1 MEKRGERMK
10 ERKGSQIGLAGLL
23 VLVGLSM
30 EANALPMF
38 TKQTGMD
45 CTGCHTQQM
54 PRLNKF
60 GRKFA
65 ASGMTISQ
73 QIADANNTS
82 TTDINPSLILKSK
95 YARTWDKPD
104 GKGAIKQDD
113 TNDGDLSIV
122 RMATLSVGG
131 RISENVGGIL
141 NLGWRREEGG
151 SVSGKVVY
159 VNEIEDGYWGVT
171 AYSTPTFGPFS
182 GMEFYNT
189 GLYKPLRMFEM
200 RIYSNADQSTRV
212 GSDSAT
218 GLQVY
223 YDKDSLISDGD
234 HFFATAGL
242 YAPAQDNLYIDMG
255 SNLLPFLRVAYEHP
269 IGEYNVILGAF
280 AINGG
285 ENVAPTGALSIKRDT
300 YGMDLQVEGDI
311 AEKEATL
318 TLTKVFKNK
327 IEYTGMGAGSIEHF
341 EDVYNDA
348 FSIEGAV
355 SITPE
360 VVLKAGYMTY
370 NDLYEY
376 DKVTKIN
383 VKDLDSAISLGLDYG
398 FVVTGTQMKL
408 ALEYAWMEP
417 SLQRVADYESFM
429 ATLTLPF

>member
-1 MEKRGERMK
+1 MANKKHTQKSLM
-10 ERKGSQIGLAGLL
+10 GLL
-23 VLVGLSM
+23 LTLGVM
-30 EANALPMF
+30 TQIEAMPMF

-45 CTGCHTQQM
+45 CSGCHVQQM

-60 GRKFA
+60 GRKFV
-65 ASGMTISQ
+65 ASGMTMSQ
-73 QIADANNTS
+73 KIADLNKS
-82 TTDINPSLILKSK
+82 SDTDINPSLILKSK
-95 YARTWDKPD
+95 YAQTWDKPD
-104 GKGAIKQDD
+104 GKGAIKEGD
-113 TNDGDLSIV
+113 TNDGELSIV

-141 NLGWRREEGG
+141 NLGWRKEEGG
-151 SVSGKVVY
+151 SISGKVVY

-171 AYSTPTFGPFS
+171 AYSASSFGPFS

-200 RIYSNADQSTRV
+200 RIYSNANQSTRV

-223 YDKDSLISDGD
+223 YDKDNLISNSD
-234 HFFATAGL
+234 HLFLTAGL
-242 YAPAQDNLYIDMG
+242 YAPAQDNLYLDLAE
-255 SNLLPFLRVAYEHP
+255 NLLPFARVAYEYP
-269 IGEYNVILGAF
+269 IGDYNFILGAF
-280 AINGG
+280 AIEGG
-285 ENVAPTGALSIKRDT
+285 DTVLATEALSVKRDT

-311 AEKEATL
+311 ADKEATL

-327 IEYTGMGAGSIEHF
+327 VEYTGVGAGSIDHL

-355 SITPE
+355 SLTPE
-360 VVLKAGYMTY
+360 VILKTGYMTF

-398 FVVTGTQMKL
+398 FVVTGTPMKL
-408 ALEYAWMEP
+408 ALEYAWLEP
-417 SLQRVADYESFM
+417 SLERVADYESFM
-429 ATLTLPF
+429 VTLTLPF

>member
-1 MEKRGERMK
+1 MK
-10 ERKGSQIGLAGLL
+10 QQKSFYAVLMGLFL
-23 VLVGLSM
+23 LVGLTQ
-30 EANALPMF
+30 EVKALPMF

-45 CTGCHTQQM
+45 CTGCHVQHM

-65 ASGMTISQ
+65 ASGMTMSQ
-73 QIADANNTS
+73 NVADLNRTS
-82 TTDINPSLILKSK
+82 DMDINPSLLIKSK
-95 YARTWDKPD
+95 YAKTTDKPD
-104 GKGAIKQDD
+104 GKGAIKEDD

-122 RMATLSVGG
+122 RMAELSVGG

-141 NLGWRREEGG
+141 NLAWRKEEGD
-151 SVSGKVVY
+151 SISGKVVY

-171 AYSTPTFGPFS
+171 AYSTSSFGPFS

-200 RIYSNADQSTRV
+200 RIYSNADQSTRL
-212 GSDSAT
+212 GSGSAT
-218 GLQVY
+218 GIQTY
-223 YDKDSLISDGD
+223 YDKDNFIGDGD
-234 HFFATAGL
+234 HLFATVGL
-242 YAPAQDNLYIDMG
+242 YAPAQDNLYLDMG
-255 SNLLPFLRVAYEHP
+255 SNVLPFGRVAYEHP
-269 IGEYNVILGAF
+269 IGDYNFILGAF
-280 AINGG
+280 AIVGG
-285 ENVAPTGALSIKRDT
+285 EDVSPAEVLSIKRDT
-300 YGMDLQVEGDI
+300 YGMDLQIEGDI
-311 AEKEATL
+311 ADKETTL

-327 IEYTGMGAGSIEHF
+327 VVYTGVGAGVIEDL

-348 FSIEGAV
+348 LSAEGAV
-355 SITPE
+355 SVTPE

-398 FVVTGTQMKL
+398 FTVTGMPMKL
-408 ALEYAWMEP
+408 ALEYAWMNP
-417 SLQRVADYESFM
+417 SLERVVDYQSFM

>member
-1 MEKRGERMK
+1 MVNKK
-10 ERKGSQIGLAGLL
+10 HTRKSLIGLLL
-23 VLVGLSM
+23 TLGM
-30 EANALPMF
+30 ITQIEAMPMF

-45 CTGCHTQQM
+45 CSGCHMQQM

-60 GRKFA
+60 GRKFV
-65 ASGMTISQ
+65 ASGMTMSQ
-73 QIADANNTS
+73 KVADLNKTS
-82 TTDINPSLILKSK
+82 DMDINPSLILKSK
-95 YARTWDKPD
+95 YAQTWDKPD
-104 GKGAIKQDD
+104 GKGGIKEDD
-113 TNDGDLSIV
+113 TNDGELSIV
-122 RMATLSVGG
+122 RMATLAVGG
-131 RISENVGGIL
+131 RISENVGAIL
-141 NLGWRREEGG
+141 NLGWRKEESG

-171 AYSTPTFGPFS
+171 AYSTSTSGPFS

-200 RIYSNADQSTRV
+200 RIYSNADQSTRL
-212 GSDSAT
+212 GSESAT

-223 YDKDSLISDGD
+223 YDKDNVISDGD

-242 YAPAQDNLYIDMG
+242 YAPAQDNLYLEMG
-255 SNLLPFLRVAYEHP
+255 DNLLPFARVAYEHP
-269 IGEYNVILGAF
+269 VGDYNLILGAF
-280 AINGG
+280 AIEGG
-285 ENVAPTGALSIKRDT
+285 DNVSPSETLSIKRDT
-300 YGMDLQVEGDI
+300 YGMDVQVEGDI

-327 IEYTGMGAGSIEHF
+327 VEYTGVGAGSIEDF
-341 EDVYNDA
+341 NDVYNDA

-355 SITPE
+355 SATPD

-398 FVVTGTQMKL
+398 FVVTGTPMKL